1 MFQAEQLTISETK
14 NLLLEI
20 DDYNLDLQKTEIK
33 NKQDHLRSQMSAIQ
47 QQINN
52 FKAFKAAYKSKKSM
66 EDFYTDIEK
75 ISFET

>member
-1 MFQAEQLTISETK
+1 
-14 NLLLEI
+14 
-20 DDYNLDLQKTEIK
+20 
-33 NKQDHLRSQMSAIQ
+33 MSAIQ

-75 ISFET
+75 VSFET